1 MTTESQTMPWRIGKY
16 EVLAH
21 LARGGMAVV
30 YLAIEQGKHGLQR
43 PVVIKQILPQHT
55 EDDSFRRM
63 LFQEA
68 RIAAR
73 INHPNVVQILEL
85 GPHNP
90 PFIAMEFICGI
101 NLRELT
107 RRCAQRE
114 VSIPPG
120 VAMGLVMQACAG
132 AHAAHELKDPSG
144 SEANLVHRDLTPHNL
159 MLNDTGFVKVVDFG
173 VAKADFNM
181 EQTRTGVLKGK
192 VSYMSP
198 EQLMQDRID
207 RRSDVFALGCVLWEL
222 LHGVSPFRRDNEITT
237 MHAILAAKLPDV
249 SLEKVPKEVHK
260 ACVQALRLSL
270 KKRYQSAD
278 EMRLALA
285 DVGTR
290 LGLDTSV
297 DGVRA
302 FSHAM
307 LGELIE
313 KRRDYVDDLVAAW
326 VARHKAAVVADE
338 VDTETEMGTQTTEM
352 VGAPL
357 LVGDSGQDPSG
368 SRPHGL
374 PVSGPPPGL
383 ESLPDYVPPKKR
395 SMSSTETVKRR
406 TPDGLDWRLVGL
418 AAAMLGVLGVLVWG
432 GGPSPG
438 AGGSETV
445 TEPIAREA
453 PVKVSP
459 QGERMRI
466 AVASTF
472 EASQLKLDL
481 EPLRSHLESTLK
493 RPIEWVFASS
503 YDGTGE
509 LLLSGA
515 VPFASLTPALYIRSQ
530 EADPGVRLVAAKQH
544 GGTTASDA
552 VFLARVDLDVEDPL
566 ELKGKRICYT
576 DALSTTGYMLP
587 RAWLKQQG
595 LHPEKDFSKV
605 VMSGNHMH
613 LIRDLSL
620 GMCDVGGTF
629 RDALDRARV
638 AEVDVAALRVMAITG
653 RTPHDAICAGPAAKP
668 EEITRMRE
676 ALLEFE
682 PPPVGPL
689 NLEQLTGFG
698 QVDDATYDSLRKAIE

>member
-1 MTTESQTMPWRIGKY
+1 MTTDSQTMPWRIGKY

-85 GPHNP
+85 GPHHP

-101 NLRELT
+101 NFRELT

-114 VSIPPG
+114 VAIPPG

-132 AHAAHELKDPSG
+132 AHAAHDLKDPSG
-144 SEANLVHRDLTPHNL
+144 SDANLVHRDLTPHNL
-159 MLNDTGFVKVVDFG
+159 MLNDAGFVKVVDFG
-173 VAKADFNM
+173 VAKADFNL

-198 EQLMQDRID
+198 EQLMQESID

-222 LHGVSPFRRDNEITT
+222 LHGASPFRKDNEITT

-249 SLEKVPKEVHK
+249 PMDKVPKEVHK

-285 DVGTR
+285 EVGSR

-307 LGELIE
+307 LGELID
-313 KRRDYVDDLVAAW
+313 KRRDYVNDLVAAW
-326 VARHKAAVVADE
+326 VSRHHASVAAGE
-338 VDTETEMGTQTTEM
+338 VDTDTEMGTQTTEM
-352 VGAPL
+352 VAAPL
-357 LVGDSGQDPSG
+357 LVESSPKEPTVDI
-368 SRPHGL
+368 SRAL
-374 PVSGPPPGL
+374 PIGGPPPGL
-383 ESLPDYVPPKKR
+383 ESLADYEPPKRK
-395 SMSSTETVKRR
+395 STSTETVKRR
-406 TPDGLDWRLVGL
+406 SLERFDWRLVGL
-418 AAAMLGVLGVLVWG
+418 AVAMLVVLGLLVWG
-432 GGPSPG
+432 GPPG
-438 AGGSETV
+438 ERANV
-445 TEPIAREA
+445 DAPEA
-453 PVKVSP
+453 VHPT
-459 QGERMRI
+459 GERMRI

-481 EPLRSHLESTLK
+481 EPLRHHLESSLK
-493 RPIEWVFASS
+493 RPIEWVFASN
-503 YDGTGE
+503 YDGTAE

-515 VPFASLTPALYIRSQ
+515 VPFASLTPALYIRTH
-530 EADPGVRLVAAKQH
+530 EKDPSVQLVAAKQH
-544 GGTTASDA
+544 SGTTASDA
-552 VFLARVDLDVEDPL
+552 VFLARADLTVGSPL

-576 DALSTTGYMLP
+576 DELSTTGYMLP

-595 LHPEKDFSKV
+595 LHPEDDFSKV
-605 VMSGNHMH
+605 VMSGNHMD

-629 RDALDRARV
+629 RDALDRARM

-653 RTPHDAICAGPAAKP
+653 RTPHDAICAGPAA
-668 EEITRMRE
+668 EAEDVSRMRT
-676 ALLEFE
+676 ALLGFE
-682 PPPVGPL
+682 PPPVGPE

>member
-1 MTTESQTMPWRIGKY
+1 VTTESQTSPWRIGKY

-55 EDDSFRRM
+55 EDASFRRM

-85 GPHNP
+85 GPHDP

-101 NLRELT
+101 NFRELT

-132 AHAAHELKDPSG
+132 AHAAHDLKDPSG

-159 MLNDTGFVKVVDFG
+159 MLNDAGFVKVVDFG
-173 VAKADFNM
+173 VAKADFNL

-198 EQLMQDRID
+198 EQLMQESID

-222 LHGVSPFRRDNEITT
+222 LHGASPFRKDNEITT
-237 MHAILAAKLPDV
+237 MHAILSAKLPDV
-249 SLEKVPKEVHK
+249 PLDKVPKEVHK
-260 ACVQALRLSL
+260 ATVQALRLSL
-270 KKRYQSAD
+270 KKRYQSAE

-285 DVGTR
+285 EVGTR

-302 FSHAM
+302 FSRAM
-307 LGELIE
+307 LGELID
-313 KRRDYVDDLVAAW
+313 KRREYVDDLVAGW
-326 VARHKAAVVADE
+326 VLKQQAAVAEGE
-338 VDTETEMGTQTTEM
+338 VDTETELGTRTTEM
-352 VGAPL
+352 VGAPVL
-357 LVGDSGQDPSG
+357 GDPPGREPTSVVPSKV
-368 SRPHGL
+368 L
-374 PVSGPPPGL
+374 PIGGPPPGL
-383 ESLPDYVPPKKR
+383 ESLADYEPPKKK
-395 SMSSTETVKRR
+395 STSTETVKRR
-406 TPDGLDWRLVGL
+406 YPERFDLRLVGL
-418 AAAMLGVLGVLVWG
+418 GAAMLVVLGILVWG
-432 GGPSPG
+432 GSPG
-438 AGGSETV
+438 TDPLVSVPDPTTAVGPEDV
-445 TEPIAREA
+445 EPI
-453 PVKVSP
+453 
-459 QGERMRI
+459 GDRMRI

-472 EASQLKLDL
+472 ESSQLKRDL
-481 EPLRSHLESTLK
+481 EPLRNHLQTTLK
-493 RPIEWVFASS
+493 RPIEWVFASN
-503 YDGTGE
+503 YDGTAE

-515 VPFASLTPALYIRSQ
+515 VPFASLTPALYIRTHDM
-530 EADPGVRLVAAKQH
+530 DPAVQLVAAKQH

-552 VFLARVDLDVEDPL
+552 VFLVRADLMVEAPL

-576 DALSTTGYMLP
+576 DALSTTGYLLP
-587 RAWLKQQG
+587 RTWLRRQG
-595 LHPEKDFSKV
+595 IRPDKDFSKV
-605 VMSGNHMH
+605 VMSGNHMD
-613 LIRDLSL
+613 LIRDMSL
-620 GMCDVGGTF
+620 GICDVGGTF
-629 RDALDRARV
+629 RDALDRARM

-653 RTPHDAICAGPAAKP
+653 RTPHDAICAGPSAEAG
-668 EEITRMRE
+668 EVSRMRA
-676 ALLEFE
+676 ALLGFE
-682 PPPVGPL
+682 PPPAGPGDV
-689 NLEQLTGFG
+689 EQLTGFG
-698 QVDDATYDSLRKAIE
+698 QVDDSTYDSLRRALE